1 MRNAVSVRLVTG
13 HRLFNTRAAG
23 HTRLRTQRRR
33 PLTIIQP
40 SRLGFAN
47 FGFNDGLVK
56 LLATHKRTDVPDFD
70 RWTKTSRGESLT
82 VGTKG
87 HTTNGFGVS
96 L

>member
-1 MRNAVSVRLVTG
+1 MTARQAHGSNHRVRQVACYSVSALGEYDVEQRLI
-13 HRLFNTRAAG
+13 L
-23 HTRLRTQRRR
+23 LRE
-33 PLTIIQP
+33 PA
-40 SRLGFAN
+40 SKKKEG
-47 FGFNDGLVK
+47 GLVK